1 VYGFLNNKNL
11 VLKFLAY
18 KLSKWTYLK
27 VGHQHKVSSFVPLVV
42 EGKVIDVAEHG
53 ARLNALILVVNV
65 NIPTQTIHDFQAFHL
80 TDLQFRLVSFH
91 LDSNR
96 NK

>member
-1 VYGFLNNKNL
+1 MR
-11 VLKFLAY
+11 
-18 KLSKWTYLK
+18 
-27 VGHQHKVSSFVPLVV
+27 HEHKVSGFVPLVV

-53 ARLNALILVVNV
+53 TRLNALILVIHV

-80 TDLQFRLVSFH
+80 TDLQFRLVSFD

-96 NK
+96 EEKINYRYKESI